1 MIRALR
7 RLGGVDAGELP
18 KNFEASGITGGKG
31 IAALFATH
39 PPIPERI
46 QALQQTNQ
54 F

>member
-1 MIRALR
+1 
-7 RLGGVDAGELP
+7 
-18 KNFEASGITGGKG
+18 
-31 IAALFATH
+31 